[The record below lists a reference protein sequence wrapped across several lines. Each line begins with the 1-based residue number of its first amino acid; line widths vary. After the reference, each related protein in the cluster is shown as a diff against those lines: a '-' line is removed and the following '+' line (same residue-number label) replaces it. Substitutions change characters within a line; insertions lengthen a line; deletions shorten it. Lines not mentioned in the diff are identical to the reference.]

1 MAKKWLAVLVVLFAL
16 GGGGA
21 YYVWQATT
29 ARLESELAIWVRAR
43 TAEGWRIALSPPVR
57 TGFPLS
63 AALKFDNLRV
73 DSPMG
78 FGWRSEKARLAL
90 HPEDPRQLRL
100 TLEGGQTLVHLN
112 GSTPI
117 QQRTLA
123 FRIRL
128 DGQGGTLEGEGLRI
142 GDATEINRISA
153 EVFGAAVNIRAD
165 LFATQGLPRFDIVH
179 VTGRLTRPPQAT
191 VAAWRNSGG
200 ALSVERAE
208 FRTGE
213 VIANLTAT
221 LTLDQQLQPEGRG
234 NLQLTGAQE
243 AVTLLA
249 NAGVIAQGQVG
260 MLRTVLGLAARVPP
274 EGGPPRLDAPLE
286 LRNRRLTA
294 ARLPI
299 TTLPVIDWR

>member
-1 MAKKWLAVLVVLFAL
+1 MAKKWLAVPVVLIAL
-16 GGGGA
+16 AGGGA
-21 YYVWQATT
+21 YYVWQEAT
-29 ARLESELAIWVRAR
+29 ARLESELALWIRAR
-43 TAEGWRIALSPPVR
+43 TAEGWRISSAPPVR

-63 AALKFDNLRV
+63 AALKLDNLRV

-78 FGWRSEKARLAL
+78 FGWRAERAALAIF
-90 HPEDPRQLRL
+90 PQDPRQLRL
-100 TLEGGQTLVHLN
+100 TLDGAQTLVHLN

-117 QQRTLA
+117 QQRALA
-123 FRIRL
+123 VRVRL

-153 EVFGAAVNIRAD
+153 ELFNAAINIRAD
-165 LFATQGLPRFDIVH
+165 LFATQGLPRFDIIH

-191 VAAWRNSGG
+191 VTAWRNSGG
-200 ALSVERAE
+200 AISLERGE

-213 VIANLTAT
+213 VVANLTAT
-221 LTLDQQLQPEGRG
+221 LTLDQALQPEGRG

>member
-1 MAKKWLAVLVVLFAL
+1 MAKKWLAVLVVLIAL
-16 GGGGA
+16 AGGGA
-21 YYVWQATT
+21 YYVWQEAT
-29 ARLESELAIWVRAR
+29 ARLESELALWVRAR
-43 TAEGWRIALSPPVR
+43 TAEGWRITLSPPVR

-78 FGWRSEKARLAL
+78 LGWRSERATLAIY
-90 HPEDPRQLRL
+90 PQDPRQLRL
-100 TLEGGQTLVHLN
+100 TLDGAQTLVHLN

-117 QQRTLA
+117 QQRALA
-123 FRIRL
+123 VRVRL
-128 DGQGGTLEGEGLRI
+128 DGQGGTLEGDGLRI

-153 EVFGAAVNIRAD
+153 ELFNAAVNIRAD
-165 LFATQGLPRFDIVH
+165 QFATQGLPPFDIIH
-179 VTGRLTRPPQAT
+179 ITGRLTRPPQAT
-191 VAAWRNSGG
+191 VTAWRNSGG
-200 ALSVERAE
+200 AISVERGE

-213 VIANLTAT
+213 VVANLTAT
-221 LTLDQQLQPEGRG
+221 LTLDQALQPEGRG
-234 NLQLTGAQE
+234 NLQLTGGPE
-243 AVTLLA
+243 AVTLLT
-249 NAGVIAQGQVG
+249 NAGVIAPNQAP

-299 TTLPVIDWR
+299 TTLPAIDWR